1 MLPVDWRQTITAYLP
16 LLVGAGALLLVVGVV
31 LRFIAYGP
39 ESKRWSSTISGYG
52 LLTVLLALALWAILW
67 FVEAWE
73 SGVIES
79 IGE

>member
-1 MLPVDWRQTITAYLP
+1 VDLRETITAFLP
-16 LLVGAGALLLVVGVV
+16 WLVGAGALLLVVGVV
-31 LRFIAYGP
+31 LRLMAYGP
-39 ESKRWSSTISGYG
+39 GSKRWSSTISGYG

-79 IGE
+79 IGK